1 MQEMMMLAVFIAI
14 YAIGVGTISSMVGI
28 GGGIFNTPLLMI
40 VFLVGVPFVEQIA
53 PATALVAALFLAIA
67 SSIAYWRQDPRP
79 IIPKVGLIL
88 AIATVPGSLIGVT
101 LRTMIQSPYA
111 LRLIFGL
118 ALMPVAIRML
128 FAVRR
133 EKGDITSELARYNVS
148 NLSDKRMAIS
158 LFGGFIGGISAGML
172 GIGGGAVVVP
182 VLAVLMGLPMHAA
195 VATSMFTMMFTA
207 SAGTAMNYFQGYINP
222 YYAIALGAGM
232 LIGAQFGSRFA
243 TKVNSV
249 QLKRVFGVILVY
261 PLVRMM
267 KLGQIWLD
275 PLETNVLMSTIGDI
289 FIWLIIILPIGL
301 FRLYQIRK
309 QSAGDDENR
318 APSEISTSEQVET

>member
-1 MQEMMMLAVFIAI
+1 MQEMIMDAVLIAI
-14 YAIGVGTISSMVGI
+14 YAVGVGTISSMVGI

-40 VFLVGVPFVEQIA
+40 VFLLSEQFA
-53 PATALVAALFLAIA
+53 PATALVAALFLAVA
-67 SSIAYWRQDPRP
+67 SSIAYWRQEPRP
-79 IIPKVGLIL
+79 IIPRAGLFL
-88 AIATVPGSLIGVT
+88 AITTVPGSLIGVT

-128 FAVRR
+128 FAVKQ
-133 EKGDITSELARYNVS
+133 EKGDIASELANYNMS
-148 NLSDKRMAIS
+148 NLTDKRLAIS
-158 LFGGFIGGISAGML
+158 LFGGFIGGISAGLL

-207 SAGTAMNYFQGYINP
+207 SAGTAMNYVQGYINP
-222 YYAIALGAGM
+222 YFAIALGVGM

-249 QLKRVFGVILVY
+249 QLKRIFGVILVF

-267 KLGQIWLD
+267 RLGQMWLD
-275 PLETNVLMSTIGDI
+275 SAGTSVLMSTLGDI
-289 FIWLIIILPIGL
+289 IIWLIIVVPIGL
-301 FRLYQIRK
+301 FRLYQLRK
-309 QSAGDDENR
+309 RN
-318 APSEISTSEQVET
+318 SEQKKESEVIDSTVS